1 MGPLEVSVVTLQPE
15 SLVLTTQLPG
25 RVSAFLTAEIR
36 PQVNGIVKERLFEEG
51 SLVKAGQVLYRIDS
65 APYEAAVNQAKANL
79 ATAEAELANAEAN
92 LPALKAKAER
102 YHDLVAIH
110 AVGQQDY
117 DDADSAFLQAKATV
131 NSRRAAVEADAAALA
146 TARINLAYTPMKAPI
161 AGRIGKSAVTV
172 GALTSSY
179 QATTLATIQQLD
191 KVYVDVVEAN
201 SDLLRL
207 RRSLESGE
215 LQSHGSGARKV
226 KLLLEDGSMYPLEGT
241 LQFRDVTVDSTTG
254 AVTLR
259 MVFPNPKEILLPGMF
274 VRGVVEEGTR
284 QQALLVP
291 QQAVNRDPK
300 GLPYAWVVNKSGKIE
315 RHMLDLDRTVGNR
328 WLVTSGLAAND
339 RVVMEGTDRVKDG
352 MPVKDVPFQ
361 AETAPAAGQEVQKAG
376 GHV

>member
-1 MGPLEVSVVTLQPE
+1 MGPLEVSVLTLQPE

-51 SLVKAGQVLYRIDS
+51 SLVKAGQILYRIDS

-102 YHDLVAIH
+102 YRDLVAIH

-131 NSRRAAVEADAAALA
+131 NSRRAAVQADAAALA

-161 AGRIGKSAVTV
+161 SGRIGKSAVTV

-215 LQSHGSGARKV
+215 LQSHGSGPRKV

-274 VRGVVEEGTR
+274 VRAVVEEGTR

-315 RHMLDLDRTVGNR
+315 RRMLDLDRTVGNR

-361 AETAPAAGQEVQKAG
+361 GETAPVAGQDVQKVG